1 MRAGKQDGGHVS
13 SVGLVFVLVI
23 ATAAFGL
30 IASFTLQFLQTP
42 TSTSS
47 GSVTDIFAETARRT
61 SQASSNY
68 VPPSVANPL
77 QWPYAIARTILRPL
91 PNEARDVAQLVSAAE
106 IMALLALYALSWE
119 RLRGLPEALMSQPFV
134 IFAVTAIVLSRLAFA
149 SFVNLGVLTRQKVL
163 IFPFLLFLPC
173 LPTRKELRP
182 VTAVPGTAS
191 EQQRR
196 SVEIVDEVPK
206 REPVASGR
214 LSAADIDNFWGGPRR

>member
-1 MRAGKQDGGHVS
+1 MSSLILITIDLGFTALIRPHMAGIWIAAALPAIFLATIFSMRARKQDGGHIS
-13 SVGLVFVLVI
+13 SVGLVFVLVV

-61 SQASSNY
+61 SQAGSNY

-106 IMALLALYALSWE
+106 IVALLALYVLSWK
-119 RLRGLPEALMSQPFV
+119 RLRGLPKALMSR
-134 IFAVTAIVLSRLAFA
+134 ANGS
-149 SFVNLGVLTRQKVL
+149 
-163 IFPFLLFLPC
+163 
-173 LPTRKELRP
+173 
-182 VTAVPGTAS
+182 
-191 EQQRR
+191 QQRT
-196 SVEIVDEVPK
+196 STSSGAA
-206 REPVASGR
+206 ASLNGQGF
-214 LSAADIDNFWGGPRR
+214 L